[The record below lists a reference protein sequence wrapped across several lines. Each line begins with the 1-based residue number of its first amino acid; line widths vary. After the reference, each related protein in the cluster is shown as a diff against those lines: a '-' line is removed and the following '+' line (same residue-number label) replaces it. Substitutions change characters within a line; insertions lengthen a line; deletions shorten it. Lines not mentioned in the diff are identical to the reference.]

1 MILFLGSDCGPN
13 NREMHEQIKVV
24 ARRIVRFVLLY
35 VSIVIDMHT
44 DHTNSIEVTRHVN

>member
-1 MILFLGSDCGPN
+1 MILFLGSDRGPN

-35 VSIVIDMHT
+35 FSIVIDMHT
-44 DHTNSIEVTRHVN
+44 DHAKVIRA